1 MGAIKTDL
9 PGARVDSTS
18 LFGRALVFEAG
29 EGAPRIQA
37 ETSVGAIDLL
47 R

>member
-1 MGAIKTDL
+1 MGSITTNA
-9 PGARVDSTS
+9 PGARVDSIS